1 MGVVDFPD
9 KQMVCLFNSS
19 DQEESFRFKLPRLIE
34 VRDYWTG
41 KTFGK
46 REGWFS
52 VNDVS
57 PRTAVL
63 LKVG

>member
-1 MGVVDFPD
+1 MVDFPD
-9 KQMVCLFNSS
+9 KQMICVFNWN
-19 DQEESFRFKLPRLIE
+19 DKAESFRFKLPRLTE
-34 VRDYWTG
+34 VKDYWTG

-57 PRTAVL
+57 LHTAVL
-63 LKVG
+63 LRVG